1 MSEFK
6 PGVIGVC
13 GCDSRPNPREWDV
26 RGIPMDGSR
35 ELDGPV
41 CVIGDVNVLGSAN
54 VDVLGPTVSVPSC
67 NTPKYTLVVFDMF
80 RVFCKPNL
88 TVS

>member
-1 MSEFK
+1 MSKSE

-26 RGIPMDGSR
+26 RGIAMDGLR

-41 CVIGDVNVLGSAN
+41 SVIGDVDVLRLTN
-54 VDVLGPTVSVPSC
+54 VDMPGPTVSVPSGAAMDAD
-67 NTPKYTLVVFDMF
+67 NADVKVATEDEE
-80 RVFCKPNL
+80 
-88 TVS
+88 